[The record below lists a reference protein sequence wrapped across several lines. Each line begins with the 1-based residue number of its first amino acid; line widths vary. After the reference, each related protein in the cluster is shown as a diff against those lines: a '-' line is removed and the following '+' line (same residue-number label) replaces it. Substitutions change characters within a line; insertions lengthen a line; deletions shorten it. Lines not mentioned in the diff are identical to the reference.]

1 LTKTQNP
8 LKIATPPKNN
18 LAKYKT
24 KLDSVK
30 NGQVFF

>member
-1 LTKTQNP
+1 MTKTQNP

-24 KLDSVK
+24 KL
-30 NGQVFF
+30 